1 MMRRFNLK
9 DHPERLDGLN
19 EWLRDN
25 GVNPDRIPVN
35 ALFEELDFLGRPMM
49 TIEQFTYGPDG
60 KVIFDPETG
69 TALRHYRMA
78 MIRTPAPEWL
88 DEVTVDAQ

>member
-9 DHPERLDGLN
+9 DHPERLSGLN
-19 EWLRDN
+19 EWLREN

-35 ALFEELDFLGRPMM
+35 ALFEEFDLLGQPMM
-49 TIEQFTYGPDG
+49 TIEQFTCGPDG

-69 TALRHYRMA
+69 DALRNYNVVT
-78 MIRTPAPEWL
+78 IRTPAPEWL
-88 DEVTVDAQ
+88 NEVSVDAQ